1 MIEWKVT
8 RQLSVRVTPLLYL
21 IFLLLYLHN
30 IACQKFGPFVMYIS
44 KSTQGSQLSFWTRV
58 RFGII
63 IIIYDY
69 LGLGFCVGV

>member
-1 MIEWKVT
+1 
-8 RQLSVRVTPLLYL
+8 
-21 IFLLLYLHN
+21 
-30 IACQKFGPFVMYIS
+30 MYIS